1 MGGFFYPHPQA
12 AAESEKKWNRAG
24 GKVVELRAVLTMESE
39 TNDGTS

>member
-1 MGGFFYPHPQA
+1 MGVFFCSRLQA

-24 GKVVELRAVLTMESE
+24 GKMVELRAVLTMESE

>member
-1 MGGFFYPHPQA
+1 MGVFFYSRLQA

-24 GKVVELRAVLTMESE
+24 GKMVELRAVLTMESE